1 MILPISVNSGMGNH
15 ALHATFAPM
24 LYLENVA
31 AGIDF
36 YSRAFGAVELRR
48 FSNPDGSVH
57 VVEMAIGN
65 ALFRL
70 HEEVLKDT
78 EFSPRTL
85 KGTTTIIGLL
95 VENPDVVVVNA
106 AAAGGTI
113 SHPVQDYE
121 YGYRQGTVV
130 DPFGHHWE
138 IEKAVLVKNLF
149 PQLKV

>member
-1 MILPISVNSGMGNH
+1 MQHNGT
-15 ALHATFAPM
+15 ATFAPM

-31 AGIDF
+31 AGIDY
-36 YSRAFGAVELRR
+36 YSRAFGAAELRR

-57 VVEMAIGN
+57 VVEMAIGC

-70 HEEVLKDT
+70 HEEVLKET
-78 EFSPRTL
+78 ELSPRTL

-95 VENPDVVVVNA
+95 VEDPDIVVANA
-106 AAAGGTI
+106 AAAGGSVT
-113 SHPVQDYE
+113 HPVQDYE

-138 IEKAVLVKNLF
+138 IEKASLVKNMF
-149 PQLKV
+149 PALKM

>member
-1 MILPISVNSGMGNH
+1 MNNH
-15 ALHATFAPM
+15 TLNATFAPM

-31 AGIDF
+31 AGID
-36 YSRAFGAVELRR
+36 YYTKAFGAVELRR
-48 FSNPDGSVH
+48 FSNTDGSVH
-57 VVEMAIGN
+57 VVEMSIGN

-95 VENPDVVVVNA
+95 VDDPDFVVAKA

-113 SHPVQDYE
+113 LHPVQDYE
-121 YGYRQGTVV
+121 YGYRQGTIA

-138 IEKAVLVKNLF
+138 IENASLVRAVLPGVK
-149 PQLKV
+149 V

>member
-1 MILPISVNSGMGNH
+1 MQNH
-15 ALHATFAPM
+15 TSTATFAPM

-31 AGIDF
+31 AGIDY
-36 YSRAFGAVELRR
+36 YSRAFGAIELRR

-57 VVEMAIGN
+57 VVEMAIGT

-95 VENPDVVVVNA
+95 VENPDVVVANA
-106 AAAGGTI
+106 AAAGGSVT
-113 SHPVQDYE
+113 HPVQEYE

-138 IEKAVLVKNLF
+138 IEKASLVKNLF
-149 PQLKV
+149 PGLKM

>member
-1 MILPISVNSGMGNH
+1 MQNHNST
-15 ALHATFAPM
+15 ATFAPM
-24 LYLENVA
+24 LYLEDVA
-31 AGIDF
+31 AGID
-36 YSRAFGAVELRR
+36 YYTKAFDAVELRR

-57 VVEMAIGN
+57 VAEMSIAN

-95 VENPDVVVVNA
+95 VEDPDFVVAKA
-106 AAAGGTI
+106 AAAGGVV

-138 IEKAVLVKNLF
+138 IEKASLVKAVLPEVN
-149 PQLKV
+149 V

>member
-1 MILPISVNSGMGNH
+1 MGNH

-106 AAAGGTI
+106 AAAGGII

-138 IEKAVLVKNLF
+138 IEKAVLVRNLF

>member
-1 MILPISVNSGMGNH
+1 MENQT
-15 ALHATFAPM
+15 TFAPM
-24 LYLENVA
+24 LYLENVG

-36 YSRAFGAVELRR
+36 YTKAFGALELRR
-48 FSNPDGSVH
+48 FSNEDGSVH
-57 VVEMAIGN
+57 VAEMSLGN

-78 EFSPRTL
+78 EFSPHTL
-85 KGTTTIIGLL
+85 KGTTVIIGLL
-95 VENPDVVVVNA
+95 VDDPDIVVAKA
-106 AAAGGTI
+106 ASAGATI

-138 IEKAVLVKNLF
+138 IEKVSLVKLVL
-149 PQLKV
+149 PGVRV